1 MSKRGITLAGVV
13 LAIALAGCSKKEP
26 ADAKVE
32 LTQREK
38 DSIFAN
44 SLIPGAKAVKR
55 TMTVADSAAARQARL
70 DTAQYTP

>member
-13 LAIALAGCSKKEP
+13 LAIALAG
-26 ADAKVE
+26 AKVE
-32 LTQREK
+32 LTQREN